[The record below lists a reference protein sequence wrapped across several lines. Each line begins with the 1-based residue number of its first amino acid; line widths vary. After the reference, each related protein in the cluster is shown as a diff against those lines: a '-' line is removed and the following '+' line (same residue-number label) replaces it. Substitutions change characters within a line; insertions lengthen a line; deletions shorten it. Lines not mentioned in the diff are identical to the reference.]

1 MRYSNL
7 HTHSTYSDGKYSL
20 EENVLSAIEKQ
31 MRSIGFSDHS
41 FTSCDTSYCMR
52 REHLE
57 EYLKEIARL
66 KDVYKDDIAIYNGLE
81 LDHYSAI
88 PHEAAKTKSLETGV
102 LDDTYVEQNVRLFS
116 DQDLQSLDYLLACV
130 HYIVKN
136 GICYPIDHSKE
147 QQINCMQLAF
157 DGDLF
162 AMAQCYYDLLC
173 ELVEQVKPTV
183 VGHFDVLTKFG
194 LMPEEDERYQ
204 TIARNALKRII
215 KTCPYIEINT
225 GAIARGWKTTPYP
238 APYLWDTLLQEN
250 AKIVLGSDSHH
261 KDNLI
266 FAFDET
272 VSRLKQAGFSSFY
285 VFVGSGF
292 EAVPI

>member
-7 HTHSTYSDGKYSL
+7 HTHSTYSDGKFSL
-20 EENVLSAIEKQ
+20 EEMVQSAIEKQ
-31 MRSIGFSDHS
+31 MRSICFSDHS

-52 REHLE
+52 RELYD
-57 EYLKEIARL
+57 EYLNEIARL
-66 KDVYKDDIAIYNGLE
+66 KELYKDDIVIYSGLE
-81 LDHYSAI
+81 LDHYSAV
-88 PHEAAKTKSLETGV
+88 PHETAKTKCLETGV
-102 LDDTYVEQNVRLFS
+102 LDDTYVEQNVRLLS
-116 DQDLQSLDYLLACV
+116 EEDLQSFDYLLAAV

-136 GICYPIDHSKE
+136 GVCYPIDHSIE
-147 QQINCMQLAF
+147 QQMNCAQQAF

-173 ELVEQVKPTV
+173 AHVEQVKPTA

-194 LMPEEDERYQ
+194 FMPEEDERYQ

-215 KTCPYIEINT
+215 KTCPYIEVNT
-225 GAIARGWKTTPYP
+225 GAIARGWKTVPYP

-261 KDNLI
+261 KDNLT

-272 VSRLKQAGFSSFY
+272 VCQLKQAGFSSIY

-292 EAVPI
+292 EEIPI